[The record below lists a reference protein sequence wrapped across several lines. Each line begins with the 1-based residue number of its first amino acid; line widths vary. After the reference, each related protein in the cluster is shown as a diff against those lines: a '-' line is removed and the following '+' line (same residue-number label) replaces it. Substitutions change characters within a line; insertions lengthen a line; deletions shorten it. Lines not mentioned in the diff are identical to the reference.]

1 MCMHAHAHLCV
12 SALNYAGLPSGFK
25 GLISV
30 WTPRKPWALGAK
42 EGFHVMIEV
51 MFLQLQ
57 NAEMTEGNNMIK
69 GNKYKFLLYQK

>member
-1 MCMHAHAHLCV
+1 MYAHAHLCV

-30 WTPRKPWALGAK
+30 WTPRKPWALGVK
-42 EGFHVMIEV
+42 EGFHVMMEV
-51 MFLQLQ
+51 RFLQLQ